1 MDARKGRKCHSC
13 WPLRVSLSCG
23 VLFVVVALFFLL
35 CQVCGVTRFVFLSR
49 QISRATERKHLL
61 RVQEVRV

>member
-1 MDARKGRKCHSC
+1 MQEKVANATVVGRFV
-13 WPLRVSLSCG
+13 VSLSCG
-23 VLFVVVALFFLL
+23 VLFVGVALFFLL
-35 CQVCGVTRFVFLSR
+35 CQVCGVTRFVILSR